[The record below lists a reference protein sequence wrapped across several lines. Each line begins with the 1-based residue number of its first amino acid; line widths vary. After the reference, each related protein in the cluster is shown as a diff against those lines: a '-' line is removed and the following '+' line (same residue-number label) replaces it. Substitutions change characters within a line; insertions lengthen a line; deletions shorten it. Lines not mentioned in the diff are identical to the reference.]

1 MLVNLLF
8 LYLCLRNFKNT
19 KTKTT
24 PDYYMHAANQLA
36 NTINILM
43 VDASMLTYKGLQ
55 SLLEEYFKN
64 VRVFY
69 SKSEKTTLE
78 ILNSTNVDIIM
89 VEKDAS
95 VDYVH
100 LISSKIRTK
109 QLNTKIIMLISA
121 KQKASDLQMIYL
133 DKVDVFLSQDVSE
146 EEFLESIMSLVKQT
160 VTFDMIKE
168 MNVVGYE
175 VISNPITK
183 LSKRE
188 FEIAVYMKNG
198 MGNLEISNLLNIG
211 ASTVSTYKN
220 RIFEKLGIQN
230 LVQLVDI
237 MRKFES
243 LN

>member
-1 MLVNLLF
+1 MQSF
-8 LYLCLRNFKNT
+8 
-19 KTKTT
+19 
-24 PDYYMHAANQLA
+24 NQIA

-43 VDASMLTYKGLQ
+43 VDASMLCYKGFQ

-64 VRVFY
+64 VKVLH

-78 ILNSTNVDIIM
+78 ILNTINIDLLV
-89 VEKDAS
+89 VEKDTS
-95 VDYVH
+95 IDYLN
-100 LISSKIRTK
+100 LISSKIRVK
-109 QLNTKIIMLISA
+109 QLNTKLVMLVNS
-121 KQKASDLQMIYL
+121 KQKISELQLMYL
-133 DKVDVFLSQDVSE
+133 DKIDAYVANDITE
-146 EEFLESIMSLVKQT
+146 EEFLEAVMKIIKQT
-160 VTFDMIKE
+160 VTFEMIKE
-168 MNVVGYE
+168 MNVVDYE
-175 VISNPITK
+175 VISNPITR

-198 MGNLEISNLLNIG
+198 MGNLEISNLLDIG

>member
-1 MLVNLLF
+1 MQSF
-8 LYLCLRNFKNT
+8 
-19 KTKTT
+19 
-24 PDYYMHAANQLA
+24 NQLA

-43 VDASMLTYKGLQ
+43 VDASMLCFKGFQ

-64 VRVFY
+64 VKVLH

-78 ILNSTNVDIIM
+78 VLNTINIDLLV
-89 VEKDAS
+89 VEKEIS
-95 VDYVH
+95 IDYLN
-100 LISSKIRTK
+100 LISSKIRVK
-109 QLNTKIIMLISA
+109 QLNTKLVMLVQS
-121 KQKASDLQMIYL
+121 KQKISDLQLMYL
-133 DKVDVFLSQDVSE
+133 DKVDAYIGNDISE
-146 EEFLESIMSLVKQT
+146 EEFLDSIMKTIKQT
-160 VTFDMIKE
+160 VTFEMIKE
-168 MNVVGYE
+168 MHVVDYE

-198 MGNLEISNLLNIG
+198 MGNLEIANLLNIR

>member
-1 MLVNLLF
+1 
-8 LYLCLRNFKNT
+8 
-19 KTKTT
+19 
-24 PDYYMHAANQLA
+24 MHQASP

-43 VDASMLTYKGLQ
+43 VDASVLIYKGLQ
-55 SLLEEYFKN
+55 WILNENFKN
-64 VRVFY
+64 AKVFF
-69 SKSEKTTLE
+69 SVNEKTTLE
-78 ILNSTNVDIIM
+78 ILNTISIDLIIVERDISM
-89 VEKDAS
+89 
-95 VDYVH
+95 DYLN
-100 LISSKIRTK
+100 LISSKIRSK
-109 QLNTKIIMLISA
+109 QLNTKIALLTSV
-121 KQKASDLQMIYL
+121 KQKVSELQKIYL
-133 DKVDVFLSQDVSE
+133 DKVQLFISQDVSE
-146 EEFLESIMSLVKQT
+146 GEFLNSLMALLRQT
-160 VTFDMIKE
+160 VNFDFIKE
-168 MNVVGYE
+168 INVVGYE

>member
-1 MLVNLLF
+1 MQ
-8 LYLCLRNFKNT
+8 
-19 KTKTT
+19 
-24 PDYYMHAANQLA
+24 PINQLA
-36 NTINILM
+36 NTIHILM
-43 VDASMLTYKGLQ
+43 VDATMLSFRGFQ

-64 VRVFY
+64 IRVFH

-78 ILNSTNVDIIM
+78 ILNNYSIDLIV
-89 VEKDAS
+89 VEKDIS
-95 VDYVH
+95 VDYLN
-100 LISSKIRTK
+100 LISSKIRVK
-109 QLNTKIIMLISA
+109 QFNTKLVMLISQR
-121 KQKASDLQMIYL
+121 QKVSDLQMVYL
-133 DKVDVFLSQDVSE
+133 DKVDSYVGNDTSE
-146 EEFLESIMSLVKQT
+146 EEFLETIMKIIKQT
-160 VTFDMIKE
+160 VTFEMIKE
-168 MNVVGYE
+168 MKVVGYE

>member
-1 MLVNLLF
+1 
-8 LYLCLRNFKNT
+8 
-19 KTKTT
+19 
-24 PDYYMHAANQLA
+24 
-36 NTINILM
+36 M
-43 VDASMLTYKGLQ
+43 VDATILSFRGFQ
-55 SLLEEYFKN
+55 SFLEEYFKN
-64 VRVFY
+64 IRVFH

-78 ILNSTNVDIIM
+78 ILNSYSIDLVV
-89 VEKDAS
+89 VEKDIS
-95 VDYVH
+95 LDYLN
-100 LISSKIRTK
+100 LISSKIRVK
-109 QLNTKIIMLISA
+109 QFNTKLVMLISQR
-121 KQKASDLQMIYL
+121 QKVSDLQMVYL
-133 DKVDVFLSQDVSE
+133 DKVDSYLGNDTSE
-146 EEFLESIMSLVKQT
+146 EEFLETIMKIIKQT
-160 VTFDMIKE
+160 VTIEMIKE
-168 MNVVGYE
+168 MKVVGYE

>member
-1 MLVNLLF
+1 
-8 LYLCLRNFKNT
+8 
-19 KTKTT
+19 
-24 PDYYMHAANQLA
+24 MHQASP

-43 VDASMLTYKGLQ
+43 VDASVLIYKGLQ
-55 SLLEEYFKN
+55 WILNENFKN
-64 VRVFY
+64 AKVFF
-69 SKSEKTTLE
+69 SVNEKTTLE
-78 ILNSTNVDIIM
+78 ILNTISIDLIIVERDISM
-89 VEKDAS
+89 
-95 VDYVH
+95 DYLN
-100 LISSKIRTK
+100 LISSKIRSK
-109 QLNTKIIMLISA
+109 QLNAKIALLTSI
-121 KQKASDLQMIYL
+121 KQKVSELQKIYL
-133 DKVDVFLSQDVSE
+133 DKVQLFISQDVSE
-146 EEFLESIMSLVKQT
+146 GEFLNSLMALLRQT
-160 VTFDMIKE
+160 VNFDFIKE
-168 MNVVGYE
+168 INVVDYE
-175 VISNPITK
+175 VISNPITR

>member
-1 MLVNLLF
+1 MQ
-8 LYLCLRNFKNT
+8 
-19 KTKTT
+19 
-24 PDYYMHAANQLA
+24 PINQLA
-36 NTINILM
+36 NTIHILM
-43 VDASMLTYKGLQ
+43 VDATMLSFRGFQ

-64 VRVFY
+64 IRVFH

-78 ILNSTNVDIIM
+78 ILNSYSIDLIV
-89 VEKDAS
+89 VEKDIS
-95 VDYVH
+95 VDYLN
-100 LISSKIRTK
+100 LISSKIRVK
-109 QLNTKIIMLISA
+109 QFNTKLVMLISQR
-121 KQKASDLQMIYL
+121 QKVSDLQMVYL
-133 DKVDVFLSQDVSE
+133 DKVDSYVGNDTSE
-146 EEFLESIMSLVKQT
+146 EEFLETIMKIIKQT
-160 VTFDMIKE
+160 VTFEMIKE
-168 MNVVGYE
+168 MKVVGYE

>member
-1 MLVNLLF
+1 MQSF
-8 LYLCLRNFKNT
+8 
-19 KTKTT
+19 
-24 PDYYMHAANQLA
+24 NQLA

-43 VDASMLTYKGLQ
+43 VDASMLCFKGFQ

-64 VRVFY
+64 VKVLH

-78 ILNSTNVDIIM
+78 VLNTINIDLLV
-89 VEKDAS
+89 VEKEIS
-95 VDYVH
+95 IDYLN
-100 LISSKIRTK
+100 LISSKIRVK
-109 QLNTKIIMLISA
+109 QLNTKLVMLVQS
-121 KQKASDLQMIYL
+121 KQKISDLQLMYL
-133 DKVDVFLSQDVSE
+133 DKVDAYIGNDISE
-146 EEFLESIMSLVKQT
+146 EEFLDSIMKTIKQT
-160 VTFDMIKE
+160 VTFEMIKE
-168 MNVVGYE
+168 MHVVDYE

-198 MGNLEISNLLNIG
+198 MGNLEIANLLNIG